1 MYFQNG
7 CTKVVNKLPVVQFLS
22 EIILVISNQTCA
34 AHFFNLEIMHM
45 ISDQI
50 ALHTVQLPFSN
61 LPQLL
66 TGLEKKT
73 MHEIYQSHALYKEL
87 MQF

>member
-1 MYFQNG
+1 M
-7 CTKVVNKLPVVQFLS
+7 QFLS
-22 EIILVISNQTCA
+22 EIILMISNQTCA

-50 ALHTVQLPFSN
+50 ALHAVQLSFSN

-73 MHEIYQSHALYKEL
+73 MHEIYQSHALYKAL